1 MFGKVSK
8 KSVHQKN
15 CVGKS
20 LHMYIK
26 ILLTRSLNQIKRLY
40 TVRRCIT
47 RKKGSKGRQMRR
59 KKIRRKRRDW
69 DERSRIRE
77 SRRGGGLKIVTK
89 GRG

>member
-1 MFGKVSK
+1 
-8 KSVHQKN
+8 
-15 CVGKS
+15 

-40 TVRRCIT
+40 TVRRCTT
-47 RKKGSKGRQMRR
+47 RKKESKGRQMRR
-59 KKIRRKRRDW
+59 KKIRRERRDW
-69 DERSRIRE
+69 DERSRKRE